1 MKAIVRT
8 KYGSADVLQLKEVEK
23 PAPKENEVLVKILAA
38 AVNPLDKY
46 FMRGT
51 PLFIRFMTGLLK
63 PKHKTL
69 GADFAGQVEAIGSNI
84 KQFQVGDDVYGDM
97 SSGSFAEFACVT
109 EVKLAHKPANMSFEE
124 AAAVPV
130 AGLTA
135 VQILRNQMQI
145 KPGQKI
151 LINGASGGVGTY
163 AVQIA
168 KHYGTEVTGVCSTRN
183 IDMVRSI
190 GADHVIDY
198 TGEDF
203 TKTSQVYDLIL
214 DNVGNRSLSEV
225 KRILAPNGTYLLNA
239 FAPALMLQLGLQSGK
254 SKIGGQTLRNSDV
267 AKISQSDLE
276 FLKELIEAGDVVS
289 VIDKV
294 YPLSETPKAIRHLET
309 GHARGKVV
317 IEVEHSKGGN
327 DQNILLT

>member
-8 KYGSADVLQLKEVEK
+8 KYGSADVLHLKEVEK
-23 PAPKENEVLVKILAA
+23 PTPKENEVLVKIFAA

-51 PLFIRFMTGLLK
+51 PIFLRFVAGLLK

-69 GADFAGQVEAIGSNI
+69 GADIAGQVEAVGDHVT
-84 KQFQVGDDVYGDM
+84 QFQPGDEVYGDIHN
-97 SSGSFAEFACVT
+97 GGFAEYVCVP
-109 EVKLAHKPANMSFEE
+109 EALLVKKPANASFNES
-124 AAAVPV
+124 AAVPV

-135 VQILRNQMQI
+135 VQILRDQMQI

-168 KHYGTEVTGVCSTRN
+168 KHYDAEVTGVCSTRN
-183 IDMVRSI
+183 VEMVQSI
-190 GADHVIDY
+190 GADQVIDY
-198 TGEDF
+198 TKEDF
-203 TKTSQVYDLIL
+203 TQPGELYDLIM
-214 DNVGNRSLSEV
+214 DNVGNRKLSEIN
-225 KRILAPNGTYLLNA
+225 RILAPNGMYLLNA

-254 SKIGGQTLRNSDV
+254 SQNGGQILRNSDV
-267 AKISQSDLE
+267 ANANQKDLE
-276 FLKELIEAGDVVS
+276 FLKELFEAGEIVS

-294 YPLSETPKAIRHLET
+294 YPLSKTPEAIRHLET
-309 GHARGKVV
+309 GHARGKILVA
-317 IEVEHSKGGN
+317 IEQSK
-327 DQNILLT
+327 DK